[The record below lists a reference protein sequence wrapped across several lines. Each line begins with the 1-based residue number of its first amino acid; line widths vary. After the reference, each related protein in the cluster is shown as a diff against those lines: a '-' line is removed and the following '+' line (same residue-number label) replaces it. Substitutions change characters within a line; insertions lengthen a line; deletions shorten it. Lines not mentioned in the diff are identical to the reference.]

1 MPCQA
6 VFLTKVF
13 LDIPFLNLL
22 NVCSITQGAHN
33 LKHNGQAMKE
43 RILKESINLFLHKG
57 YQGTSIKDIT
67 DAVNL
72 TKGAIYWYFKSKD
85 ELLET
90 ILDEWGKS
98 YLSELI
104 KAVDGTKGDF
114 LAKFR
119 HYHKY
124 STEFARDHRELCM
137 AFNTLAAE
145 MSGSGMPAEKKIK
158 SALRKYTGFMCRL
171 LEQGKK
177 EHALTKD
184 IETTVLANVIMGMH
198 HGILLEWYMKQ
209 DEIDGTEMARAFR
222 TVMLSGILNH
232 KSEKKTVTQERGQ
245 PRR

>member
-1 MPCQA
+1 MR
-6 VFLTKVF
+6 
-13 LDIPFLNLL
+13 
-22 NVCSITQGAHN
+22 
-33 LKHNGQAMKE
+33 E
-43 RILKESINLFLHKG
+43 RIVKESINLFLHKG

-72 TKGAIYWYFKSKD
+72 SRGAIYWYFKSKD

-90 ILDEWGKS
+90 IFEEWGKS

-104 KAVDGTKGDF
+104 KAVDAVDGDF

-119 HYHKY
+119 CYHKY

-158 SALRKYTGFMCRL
+158 SAFRKYTSFICRL
-171 LEQGKK
+171 LEEGKK
-177 EHALTKD
+177 EHVVTKD
-184 IETTVLANVIMGMH
+184 IKTSVLANVIMGMH

-209 DEIDGTEMARAFR
+209 DEIDGVQLARAFR
-222 TVMLSGILNH
+222 TVMLSGILNN
-232 KSEKKTVTQERGQ
+232 KNETKTVKKERGQ
-245 PRR
+245 HRR